1 MKSIIVK
8 IIECYNSF
16 INPATNKIE
25 EVEGR
30 IPQSD
35 QRRFYKDFNEKIATT
50 ELLIE
55 NVGLNPYTFIQGW
68 CIDFCWG
75 DDSRFVS
82 FKTEE
87 ELDEFMSLLDG
98 QTISNDDF
106 NELLRGLYYI
116 NTSADNEPY
125 LLEGDY
131 YIKLVRPD

>member
-1 MKSIIVK
+1 M
-8 IIECYNSF
+8 ECYNSF
-16 INPATNKIE
+16 INPTTNKIE
-25 EVEGR
+25 EFEGR

-35 QRRFYKDFNEKIATT
+35 ERRFYRDFTERIVTT

-55 NVGLNPYTFIQGW
+55 NVGLNPYTFIKGW

-75 DDSRFVS
+75 DDTRLVAFD
-82 FKTEE
+82 TEE

-98 QTISNDDF
+98 QTVSNDDF

-116 NTSADNEPY
+116 NTSECCGVKI
-125 LLEGDY
+125 LEGDY